1 METTFYLPQ
10 TVVIPMALYRSMKG
24 RYFTGCAGIEFT
36 GAGKA
41 AWVSLYN
48 PADSGVNLHV
58 DVWAVASVSGTFSA
72 QLWLDSSAPGGAK
85 SSDSVSASNFA
96 LSPLPEP
103 VVQLLHASNAAPPKD
118 GVMVSVRCCT
128 AQSNVEVHED
138 GKYILPPEGSFSVLL
153 TDTETPEVKASAFI
167 SLCWW
172 EEPLPRMS
180 VYGSRS
186 QRSYPRKGEGSR
198 AKLPP
203 GG

>member
-24 RYFTGCAGIEFT
+24 RYLAGCAGIEFT

-41 AWVSLYN
+41 AWASLYN
-48 PADSGVNLHV
+48 PADSGVNLHI
-58 DVWAVASVSGTFSA
+58 DIWAVASISGAFCAQVWLNSSVPESSKLSDCISA
-72 QLWLDSSAPGGAK
+72 T
-85 SSDSVSASNFA
+85 NFA

-118 GVMVSVRCCT
+118 GVMVSVRRCA
-128 AQSNVEVHED
+128 AQSNVEVRED
-138 GKYILPPEGSFSVLL
+138 GKFILPPEGSFSLLL
-153 TDTETPEVKASAFI
+153 TDTETPEEKASAFV

-186 QRSYPRKGEGSR
+186 QRTYPRKGDGSR
-198 AKLPP
+198 PKLPP